1 MKKSILLFAAVLL
14 MVPFLAGSCKS
25 KKRFLFDVVE
35 QDYVNKSSQTVHG
48 VEVKEQLPLGASDL
62 FVCDTFIV
70 VMTSGGQQP
79 RMHVYSTNWQPL
91 GEFCN
96 IGRARNEF
104 LSYPKLLSGQYY
116 RKPDGTVLVPLMD
129 GASNG
134 VKMMDLTE
142 SVRRQTTVITRYRE
156 DLKGIWTVIANRD
169 NMKIKFG
176 SRRDV
181 ILLNEDMN
189 LTFEYNNSVNDYPDY
204 YGEPYFGVRQDTT
217 EIRRIRLLQEVEGEE
232 MEYFGGRIIKH
243 PHRNLIVQ
251 PLSSLDYIL
260 FFDMD
265 NDHMFAVHQKGS
277 ASFDGKLPEYVR
289 TEGVTE
295 DGTPYYEDNLVEHF
309 GYPAFAESYF
319 MVLYYAGDYGAGSA
333 DPENPVAELMFFD
346 WDGKFLK
353 SVKLDTSVWSIT
365 YDENNHILYGMDM
378 FTESLYSFD
387 LTSVLPD

>member
-14 MVPFLAGSCKS
+14 MVPFLAGSKS

-48 VEVKEQLPLGASDL
+48 VEVKEQLPLGASDI

-79 RMHVYSTNWQPL
+79 RMHVYSTNWQPF

-116 RKPDGTVLVPLMD
+116 RKPDGTVLIPLMD

-142 SVRRQTTVITRYRE
+142 SVKRQTTVITRYRE

-176 SRRDV
+176 SRSDV

>member
-1 MKKSILLFAAVLL
+1 MKRSILLFAAVLL
-14 MVPFLAGSCKS
+14 MVPFLTGSCKS

-48 VEVKEQLPLGASDL
+48 VEVKEQLPLGSSDI

-70 VMTSGGQQP
+70 VMTSGGQQA

-142 SVRRQTTVITRYRE
+142 SVKRQTTVITRYRE

-265 NDHMFAVHQKGS
+265 NDRMFAVHQKGS

-309 GYPAFAESYF
+309 GYPAFADSYF
-319 MVLYYAGDYGAGSA
+319 MVLYYAGDYGTGSA

-346 WDGKFLK
+346 WDGNFLK